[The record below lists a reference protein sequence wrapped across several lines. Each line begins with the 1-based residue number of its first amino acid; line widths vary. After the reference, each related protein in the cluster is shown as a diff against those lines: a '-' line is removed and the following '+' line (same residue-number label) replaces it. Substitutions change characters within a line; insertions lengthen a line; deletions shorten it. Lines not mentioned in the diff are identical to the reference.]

1 MLMALSAA
9 LRLSVLKTFLCL
21 VVTVLV
27 SLFPLTLL
35 GQFLVKLFGSAA

>member
-1 MLMALSAA
+1 
-9 LRLSVLKTFLCL
+9 L